1 MQLIGHHKLR
11 FIFGFEMER
20 FDPNTV
26 QEIRDDLDQQQKYI
40 DSIVEQYEQN
50 SIPYSRPSFSNKQI
64 EISNEMS
71 NYGSTLLPTLAG
83 CGVIG
88 CLGLTGYLY
97 DKFKRLTHY
106 NDDIPQC
113 DSPEI
118 TNQYS
123 NEVPYTPEDFYSQ
136 N

>member
-1 MQLIGHHKLR
+1 MK
-11 FIFGFEMER
+11 R
-20 FDPNTV
+20 FDPESA
-26 QEIRDDLDQQQKYI
+26 QKISEKLESQQKHI
-40 DSIVEQYEQN
+40 DSIIEEYELN
-50 SIPYSRPSFSNKQI
+50 SIPYSNKQL

-83 CGVIG
+83 CGVVG

-97 DKFKRLTHY
+97 DKFKRQTHSH
-106 NDDIPQC
+106 DDIPRIE
-113 DSPEI
+113 SPEI

-123 NEVPYTPEDFYSQ
+123 DEVPYTVEDFYSQ

>member
-1 MQLIGHHKLR
+1 
-11 FIFGFEMER
+11 MER
-20 FDPNTV
+20 LDQNTV
-26 QEIRDDLDQQQKYI
+26 QELRDDLDRQQKYI
-40 DSIVEQYEQN
+40 NSVVEEYERN
-50 SIPYSRPSFSNKQI
+50 SIPFSNKQI

>member
-1 MQLIGHHKLR
+1 
-11 FIFGFEMER
+11 MER
-20 FDPNTV
+20 LDP
-26 QEIRDDLDQQQKYI
+26 EIAKKIRKDLKQQQKYI
-40 DSIVEQYEQN
+40 DSVVAEYEQN
-50 SIPYSRPSFSNKQI
+50 SIPFSNKQL

-83 CGVIG
+83 CGVVG

-97 DKFKRLTHY
+97 DKFKRQTHSH
-106 NDDIPQC
+106 DDIPRIE
-113 DSPEI
+113 SPEI

-123 NEVPYTPEDFYSQ
+123 DEVPYTVEDFYSQ